1 MCLLTAVL
9 AVSTIHD
16 AVSQTYKLSGFV
28 RDAETG
34 EALPGAN
41 VLVYEREREEGDA
54 PLGGAAAN
62 RDGFF
67 VVADLPKGECAV
79 VVSHI
84 GYRSKA
90 YAVNVGSDSTRD
102 GLNAELVAESVE
114 LDAVVVE
121 ARGKVDREIGAVE
134 ISTELFGKL
143 PSFGGET
150 NLIGLMENLPG
161 VGSASELS
169 TGLYVRGGSPDQ
181 TLTLVDD
188 VLIYN
193 PSHLG
198 NFADAFNSY
207 AVQEATLLKG
217 ATPAEYGGRLSG
229 ALDVKL
235 RSGGKERLK
244 GRVGVGAM
252 NSHFALEGP
261 FGEKATF
268 LITGRGLYYDEFLRA
283 FDPESSAPRYRFFDL
298 NSKIDYAISAD
309 KALSFSALFSG
320 DRIYNPTDAS
330 DSRYD
335 IEWRNRNASMRYLQ
349 ITDNSVFLKTTVAYV
364 DYLFR
369 TELKDDEEAR
379 SARDFYSSST
389 LRDLLIRQTAET
401 RPHPDHLVKAGAELN
416 LHSYELSVGDR
427 RDAALE
433 SSDLYGDDHSAAEG
447 VLFVQDDWK
456 PREDA
461 RASVGARVTYF
472 DKSNE
477 YRIEPRVSVAVSP
490 FAGATLKAAYVRAGQ
505 FLHMIARRDV
515 SLPADLWYPSTK
527 NVRPS
532 GAERYSGGFEL
543 AFDEE
548 RYLVA
553 VEGYYKSMERL
564 YEFVSALDPDPSE
577 SIERQLVEGEGE
589 AYGAEFFF
597 NRRAG
602 DVTGWIGYSIAW
614 TRRLFDEL
622 EGGRVFYPKYDR
634 RHDLS
639 IAAAWQADERLSFGA
654 TWTYATG
661 APYSAPLAQY
671 RYDGSPL
678 GSRDE
683 TRVFYSAR
691 DDYRYPDYHRLDLNA
706 TYRFPLGD
714 VRGVV
719 SIDLFNVYNQDNP
732 FAIYP
737 TYDEDESGAVS
748 ATINK
753 LSLFPFVPSATF
765 TLEF

>member
-1 MCLLTAVL
+1 MIARLKISFLVFFAL
-9 AVSTIHD
+9 ATYLD
-16 AVSQTYKLSGFV
+16 ASAQTRKLSGFV

-41 VLVYEREREEGDA
+41 VLVYERDFEEGDA
-54 PLGGAAAN
+54 SLGGAAAN

-67 VVADLPKGECAV
+67 VVADVPEGECAV

-84 GYRSKA
+84 GYRSRA

-102 GLNAELVAESVE
+102 GLNAELHSESVE

-235 RSGGKERLK
+235 RSGGKERFK
-244 GRVGVGAM
+244 GRVGLGAM
-252 NSHFALEGP
+252 NSHFAIEGP
-261 FGEKATF
+261 LGEKATY

-283 FDPESSAPRYRFFDL
+283 FDPESDAPRYRFFDL
-298 NSKIDYAISAD
+298 NAKTDYAISAD
-309 KALSFSALFSG
+309 KAISFSALFSG
-320 DRIYNPTDAS
+320 DQIYSPTDER

-369 TELKDDEEAR
+369 TELKDNDEAR
-379 SARDFYSSST
+379 STRDFYSVST

-401 RPHPDHLVKAGAELN
+401 RPHHDHLVKAGAELN
-416 LHSYELSVGDR
+416 LHSYELAVGDQR
-427 RDAALE
+427 NAALE
-433 SSDLYGDDHSAAEG
+433 SNDLYGDDHGAAEG

-456 PREDA
+456 PREGA
-461 RASVGARVTYF
+461 RVSVGARVTYF
-472 DKSNE
+472 DKANE
-477 YRIEPRVSVAVSP
+477 YRIEPRASVALAP
-490 FAGATLKAAYVRAGQ
+490 FAGLTLKAAYVRAGQ

-515 SLPADLWYPSTK
+515 SLPADVWYPSTK
-527 NVRPS
+527 NVLPS
-532 GAERYSGGFEL
+532 GAERYSGGFEI

-548 RYLVA
+548 RYLIA
-553 VEGYYKSMERL
+553 IEGYYKSMERL
-564 YEFVSALDPDPSE
+564 YEFVSAFDPDPTE
-577 SIERQLVEGEGE
+577 SIERLLAEGEGE

-622 EGGRVFYPKYDR
+622 EGGRVFYPKYD
-634 RHDLS
+634 
-639 IAAAWQADERLSFGA
+639 
-654 TWTYATG
+654 
-661 APYSAPLAQY
+661 
-671 RYDGSPL
+671 
-678 GSRDE
+678 
-683 TRVFYSAR
+683 
-691 DDYRYPDYHRLDLNA
+691 
-706 TYRFPLGD
+706 
-714 VRGVV
+714 
-719 SIDLFNVYNQDNP
+719 
-732 FAIYP
+732 
-737 TYDEDESGAVS
+737 
-748 ATINK
+748 
-753 LSLFPFVPSATF
+753 
-765 TLEF
+765 